1 MSSLR
6 CIFGDKL
13 GVELGSASWVNS
25 ADSAVRSVEVEVQTW
40 CATTIAVPASWLP
53 HGDRSLNAWTNDFR
67 ALPVCCN
74 ILHPWEET
82 IKRDRLPSRPVA
94 VGIES
99 VPGQVVQ
106 RSRRSTSCFCLLNCN
121 NILKL

>member
-6 CIFGDKL
+6 CIFDDKL
-13 GVELGSASWVNS
+13 GVVLGFLSWVNS
-25 ADSAVRSVEVEVQTW
+25 ADSAVRSVEVEVQTL
-40 CATTIAVPASWLP
+40 CATTIAVYASWLP

-74 ILHPWEET
+74 ILHPWEEI
-82 IKRDRLPSRPVA
+82 IKHDRLPSRPVA
-94 VGIES
+94 DAIES

-106 RSRRSTSCFCLLNCN
+106 RSRRSTCCFCLLSCN
-121 NILKL
+121 NILRP

>member
-13 GVELGSASWVNS
+13 GVELGSLSWVNS

-40 CATTIAVPASWLP
+40 CATTIAVYASWLP

-67 ALPVCCN
+67 ALSLCAATYCTHGKRPSSTTGSRVGLSLMPLRASLARLCN
-74 ILHPWEET
+74 
-82 IKRDRLPSRPVA
+82 DRGGPRAASA
-94 VGIES
+94 
-99 VPGQVVQ
+99 
-106 RSRRSTSCFCLLNCN
+106 C
-121 NILKL
+121 